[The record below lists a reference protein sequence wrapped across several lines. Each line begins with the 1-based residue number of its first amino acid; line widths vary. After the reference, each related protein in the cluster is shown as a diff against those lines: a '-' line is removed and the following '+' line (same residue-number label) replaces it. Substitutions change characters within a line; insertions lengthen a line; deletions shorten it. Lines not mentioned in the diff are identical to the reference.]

1 MENLYS
7 NSLREALYYGYM
19 RSTSHIGRDSLIR
32 ILDYPFWLDVIS
44 EQLVCRGSELC
55 GDNLCTI
62 RW

>member
-32 ILDYPFWLDVIS
+32 ILDYPF
-44 EQLVCRGSELC
+44 
-55 GDNLCTI
+55 
-62 RW
+62 